1 MTSPQN
7 FSQDKLD
14 LAVYNAI
21 RYLDD
26 VTSMETE
33 LGVVYTEV
41 ESVIRSARRIMSGE
55 SEPEP
60 ESLAKDLAHP

>member
-33 LGVVYTEV
+33 LGVLYTEV

-60 ESLAKDLAHP
+60 ESLAKDLAHR